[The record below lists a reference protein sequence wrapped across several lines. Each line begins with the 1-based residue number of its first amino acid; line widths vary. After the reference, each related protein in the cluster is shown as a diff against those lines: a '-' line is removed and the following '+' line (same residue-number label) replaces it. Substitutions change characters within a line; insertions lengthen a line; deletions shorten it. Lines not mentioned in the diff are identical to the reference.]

1 MSAALHDLGVAGL
14 ARALA
19 GKQVSSVEV
28 TQHLLGRIAAQPALG
43 AFLQVDADGAAAA
56 AQAADARRAAGDAA
70 PLLGVPI
77 AHKDI
82 FVTRGQPTTAG
93 SRMLE
98 RYASP
103 FDATVVARLAD
114 AGAISLAS

>member
-14 ARALA
+14 AARWR

-28 TQHLLGRIAAQPALG
+28 TQHLLGRIAAQQRAGRLPA
-43 AFLQVDADGAAAA
+43 VDAEAPLAA

-70 PLLGVPI
+70 PLLGVPM

-82 FVTRGQPTTAG
+82 FVTRALPTTAG
-93 SRMLE
+93 SKMLAG
-98 RYASP
+98 YASP
-103 FDATVVARLAD
+103 FDATVVARLAE
-114 AGAISLAS
+114 AGAVSWAS